1 MARWAPVALL
11 GVGVLVGYAVSGLA
25 PLRSFIAPKALRPAC
40 AWSERLDAVRAAP
53 LNHKVLL
60 ENEKVR
66 VLDVTVRPG
75 EREQVHAHCRPS
87 VMYLMQEGI
96 YRDYDGNGRL
106 LEEVATAPP
115 ASQFPM
121 ILWLGPQ
128 GPHAVHNLDSKPTRL
143 LRIELKD

>member
-1 MARWAPVALL
+1 MARWASVVLL
-11 GVGVLVGYAVSGLA
+11 GVGVLAGYAASGFVPFPSLA
-25 PLRSFIAPKALRPAC
+25 APRSARPSC
-40 AWSERLDAVRAAP
+40 AWPAQFDAVTAAP

-66 VLDVTVRPG
+66 VLDVIVRPG

-87 VMYLMQEGI
+87 VMYLMHEGI
-96 YRDYDGNGRL
+96 YRDYDTNGRV
-106 LEEVATAPP
+106 LEDVTKAPP
-115 ASQFPM
+115 ESQFPM
-121 ILWLGPQ
+121 TLWLEPQ